1 MNRYVGQDSC
11 TFQAVFLAFA
21 TFLMASPALA
31 ADASIWKVAPPPPA
45 SWQSGRVADLTARR
59 QALAAQIGTN
69 GILIL
74 HAAEPRNYSG
84 DVDWP
89 FRQENDFYYLT
100 AIAQSGATLVLI
112 PGGDTVRE
120 ILFLPPSNPAQ
131 ESWTGHLLT
140 PAEGRAISGIHE
152 VWDAR
157 RYPEFL
163 QTLIPASKTIFDEA
177 RPAAEAAEKAAGG
190 SGSRAVKTSPPPI
203 PVDLA
208 HEFSTVIHAAA
219 ANNADSL
226 HDRARLRGRV
236 LAAPGEFARKLAA
249 LAPGLSIK
257 DITPVLAKM
266 RTLKSPR
273 ELDILEQAVAI
284 TAEAFQ
290 RAFALAGPGTPEYEI
305 QAQFELTYLRRNA
318 HWGYPPIVGSGANAT
333 TLHYET
339 NRDTMHAGDLL
350 LMDSAAEFDGYSAD
364 VTRTIPVSGRYSE
377 PQAAIYRLVW
387 DAQHA
392 GIAQLVAGHTGA
404 DAVHA
409 VNQVLGPGLFR
420 LGLVTDPENLQQIR
434 VWSIHGISHG
444 IGLNVHDP
452 GSGELAPG
460 MVVTM
465 EPGLYFRADAL
476 DNLPKTPEN
485 EKFIAAVRP
494 AFEKYKNI
502 GVRIEDDVLVTNR
515 KPEVISSAIPSRL
528 EDVEAAIAQLHKA
541 LKSSSLP

>member
-21 TFLMASPALA
+21 TVLMASAALA

-59 QALAAQIGTN
+59 QALAAQIGIN

-100 AIAQSGATLVLI
+100 AIPQTGSTLVLI

-131 ESWTGHLLT
+131 ETWTGHLLT
-140 PAEGRAISGIHE
+140 PAEARAISGIHE

-163 QTLIPASKTIFDEA
+163 EALIPASKSIFDDA
-177 RPAAEAAEKAAGG
+177 RRAAEAAEKAAGG

-203 PVDLA
+203 PVELA
-208 HEFSTVIHAAA
+208 HEFSAVIHAVA
-219 ANNADSL
+219 ANNATLYTIAHGS
-226 HDRARLRGRV
+226 AAEYGREQ
-236 LAAPGEFARKLAA
+236 EFARKLAA
-249 LAPGLSIK
+249 LAPGLAIK

-290 RAFALAGPGTPEYEI
+290 RVYALAGPGKPEYEI
-305 QAQFELTYLRRNA
+305 EAQFELTYLRRNA
-318 HWGYPPIVGSGANAT
+318 HWGYPPIVGAGANAT

-387 DAQHA
+387 NAQHA

-404 DAVHA
+404 DAMRA

-502 GVRIEDDVLVTNR
+502 GVRIEDDVLITNR

-541 LKSSSLP
+541 LRNSPLP